1 MTGMTGNLHRCSS
14 REKLGV
20 LSKKDLRDTSFV
32 GLLLSL
38 PLSRFL
44 FPDEPSIS
52 DINHPN
58 GIYSALGENSPVL
71 AKPPG
76 SSGNFSLEHGGI
88 PTQDQFHDLRSNSPY
103 GMPPSPGSLQAIS
116 GHPSLMSSL
125 VYPDHGLG
133 IVGQGGQ
140 SVPQPMRVLSGN
152 GPNSDLSSGSSGG
165 YPDFPASPA
174 SWLDEVDHAQF

>member
-1 MTGMTGNLHRCSS
+1 MDVLRGRS
-14 REKLGV
+14 RIFFQKRALC
-20 LSKKDLRDTSFV
+20 
-32 GLLLSL
+32 LSL
-38 PLSRFL
+38 PRPCFF

-58 GIYSALGENSPVL
+58 GIYSSLGENSPVL
-71 AKPPG
+71 AKQPG
-76 SSGNFSLEHGGI
+76 SSGNFSLEHSGI
-88 PTQDQFHDLRSNSPY
+88 PAQDQFHDLRSNSPY
-103 GMPPSPGSLQAIS
+103 GMPPSPGSLQAMS